1 MFRTVSLLIAC
12 ILMISCQ
19 PSVEENVIAQVNE
32 EKLSLEE
39 LKANFTEQQWKNLT
53 KEEKEEMVQ
62 DWIRL
67 TLLAQEAEKNG
78 ISDQQLIKN
87 RLQTARKNILA
98 NALIAQNLAKITVTD
113 EELFNYYRLH
123 KNNYQK
129 THKEY
134 RVQRIFVQSESLLD
148 SVRAAIKSTSF
159 KEAAKKYSQESSG
172 ANGGYLGFV
181 SQKDLPAKQW
191 NVLTK
196 LKKYHFQTVKA
207 DQGYYIIRYYDERDV
222 KMEKTFVEVEDEI
235 RATLMEMKKKEAF
248 ENLIEDLKLKS
259 EITISL

>member
-159 KEAAKKYSQESSG
+159 K
-172 ANGGYLGFV
+172 
-181 SQKDLPAKQW
+181 
-191 NVLTK
+191 
-196 LKKYHFQTVKA
+196 
-207 DQGYYIIRYYDERDV
+207 
-222 KMEKTFVEVEDEI
+222 
-235 RATLMEMKKKEAF
+235 
-248 ENLIEDLKLKS
+248 
-259 EITISL
+259 